1 MTVPVR
7 STRTPAVPFVCFRG
21 LWKAFGAKQVLRG
34 LSLDVYRGE
43 TLVILGGS
51 GSGKSVLLKHIN
63 GLLRP
68 DAGRVTVDGHD
79 ITALDE
85 AALVPVRRKIGVLFQ
100 SGALF
105 DSLTIGDNV
114 AYGLREHT
122 TLPAHTIASRVQAVL
137 AMVDLPGTEDLVPAE
152 LSGGMRKRAALARAV
167 ILEPA
172 AVLYD
177 EPTTGLDPVVAHKID
192 LLIRQLQHDLQLT
205 SVVVT
210 HDLHSAFAVGDR
222 FAFLHQG
229 VIRFVGTREE
239 LQHTSDAA
247 VAEFLAAAA

>member
-1 MTVPVR
+1 MSHPPD
-7 STRTPAVPFVCFRG
+7 SAAVPFVSVRG
-21 LWKAFGAKQVLRG
+21 LWKAFGVKQVLRG
-34 LSLDVYRGE
+34 LSLDVRRGE

-68 DAGRVTVDGHD
+68 DAGRIIVDGED
-79 ITALDE
+79 ITDLDE
-85 AALVPVRRKIGVLFQ
+85 GALVPVRRKIGVLFQ
-100 SGALF
+100 GGALF
-105 DSLTIGDNV
+105 DSLTVGDNV

-122 TLPAHTIASRVQAVL
+122 TLSPDAVARRVQTVL
-137 AMVDLPGTEDLVPAE
+137 AMVGLPGTEALAPAE

-167 ILEPA
+167 VLEPA

-177 EPTTGLDPVVAHKID
+177 EPTTGLDPVVAQKID
-192 LLIRQLQHDLQLT
+192 MLIRRLQRELHLT

-222 FAFLHQG
+222 FAFLHDG
-229 VIRFVGTREE
+229 VIRFVGSQDE
-239 LQHTSDAA
+239 LRHASDPP